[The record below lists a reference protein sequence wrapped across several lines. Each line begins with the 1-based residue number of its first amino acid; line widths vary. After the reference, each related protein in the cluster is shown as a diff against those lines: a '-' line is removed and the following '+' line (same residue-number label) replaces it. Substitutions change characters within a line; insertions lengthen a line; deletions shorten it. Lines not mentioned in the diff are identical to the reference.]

1 MARKNQSSARL
12 AEIRNAIDAFVASP
26 SVPVFNYKQ
35 VAAAIS
41 IDNQSQLRRVAL
53 YLAELAFDG

>member
-12 AEIRNAIDAFVASP
+12 AEIRKAIDAFVASP

-35 VAAAIS
+35 VAAAVG
-41 IDNQSQLRRVAL
+41 IDHQSQLRSVAL
-53 YLAELAFDG
+53 YLAE